1 MDDLTALNHA
11 KRPRSIA
18 AGPYGHPFHP
28 ILVTIPIGAWI
39 ASLVFDLIALF
50 VADPGPYVLGAQV
63 LIVIGIIGALLAAIF
78 GFIDF
83 TGIASD
89 TPAKRTALIHLSLN
103 LTVVVLYLVNY
114 FVRAGADHDAVSV
127 VGLVLSIIALIM
139 LSVSGYLGGKL
150 AYTYG
155 VRVAEEDT
163 QIEGFA
169 DHAHGRGR

>member
-1 MDDLTALNHA
+1 VNDLTALNEA

-28 ILVTIPIGAWI
+28 ILITIPIGAWI

-50 VADPGPYVLGAQV
+50 VSDPAPYVLGAQV

-83 TGIASD
+83 TGIASG

-103 LTVVVLYLVNY
+103 LAVVVLYLVNY
-114 FVRAGADHDAVSV
+114 FVRAGADRDAVSV

-150 AYTYG
+150 AYTFG

-163 QIEGFA
+163 QVEGFA
-169 DHAHGRGR
+169 DHGRSHSR